1 MLPLGCFDIVFFFSK
16 PILFAVFFEVGV
28 IGLRVTPIAFADDGL
43 VNLFLEKSGNLIEV
57 RDREPIPGSP
67 KFSLDGLIDGGVV
80 EVTALRAAANS

>member
-1 MLPLGCFDIVFFFSK
+1 
-16 PILFAVFFEVGV
+16 
-28 IGLRVTPIAFADDGL
+28 VTPIAFADDGL